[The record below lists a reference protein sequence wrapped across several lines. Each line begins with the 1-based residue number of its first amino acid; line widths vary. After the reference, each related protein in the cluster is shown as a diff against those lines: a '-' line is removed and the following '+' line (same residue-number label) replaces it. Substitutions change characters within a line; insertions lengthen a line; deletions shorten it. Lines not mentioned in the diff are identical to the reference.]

1 MKAITL
7 WQPWSSLI
15 AIGAKR
21 IETRSWATPYRGP
34 LAIHASKRVPLDVT
48 DFYAENALPS
58 VLTDAG
64 YKTLADLPCGLILAT
79 CRLVDVLPTTDE
91 FLTNVLLTPE
101 WNYGDYSPG
110 RFAWLL
116 DDITRLDPPVPASG
130 RQGLWEW
137 SNS

>member
-7 WQPWSSLI
+7 WQPWASLI

-21 IETRSWATPYRGP
+21 IETRNWATRYRGP
-34 LAIHASKRVPLDVT
+34 LAIHASKRVPWDIEA
-48 DFYAENALPS
+48 FYAEEPLPYALI
-58 VLTDAG
+58 DAG
-64 YKTLADLPCGLILAT
+64 YETFADLPFGVVLAT

-116 DDITRLDPPVPASG
+116 DDITRLDPPVTASG